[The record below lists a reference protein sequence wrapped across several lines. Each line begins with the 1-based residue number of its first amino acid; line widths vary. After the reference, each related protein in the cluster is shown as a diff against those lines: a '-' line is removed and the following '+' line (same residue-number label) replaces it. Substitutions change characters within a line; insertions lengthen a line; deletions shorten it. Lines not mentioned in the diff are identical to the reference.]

1 MDHVRKFSFRFFK
14 PCNDFRLILDF
25 YVDDDDNDDND
36 GNDDNVNSPTDVKT
50 SKMQILSFLS
60 RSRFH
65 FK

>member
-1 MDHVRKFSFRFFK
+1 MRKFDFKFLSFATIVGSFW
-14 PCNDFRLILDF
+14 ILAADDD
-25 YVDDDDNDDND
+25 VDDDVDDD
-36 GNDDNVNSPTDVKT
+36 PPTSKT